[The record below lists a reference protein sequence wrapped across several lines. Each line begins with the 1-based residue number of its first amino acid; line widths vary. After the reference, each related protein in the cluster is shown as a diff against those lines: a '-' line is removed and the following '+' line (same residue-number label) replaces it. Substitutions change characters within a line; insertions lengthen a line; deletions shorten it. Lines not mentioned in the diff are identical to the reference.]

1 MDAAVQRGWAKF
13 EFNPKDGID
22 NPALSLAEDTDG
34 EAAGEPRFYLLSKGS
49 TETFGFC
56 LHEELGSHGHVVRQ
70 VELGGLAQRRGL
82 QDGDRLLQVNGH
94 FVDHLDHQRV
104 VQKIKASGNQVL
116 LAVLDG
122 DSYEAAK
129 ALGRDLAQLLPA
141 DVRPRLCHV
150 KRDKSGFGFS
160 VSGPE
165 GTKGMFQL
173 SVRQDGPADRA
184 GVPTG
189 SWLLELNGASVRS
202 CSRSQL
208 ARKLKQSGS
217 KMTLLVASSA
227 VEEFYRLRGLQ
238 APAASADTSWLPYR
252 ARELRMAKGPGGYGF
267 LLKEDDYGAG
277 AIGQFLW
284 EVDAGLPAEQAGMK
298 EGDRVLAVNGESIEG
313 LDHQETVL
321 RIRAHEDRVTLLVI
335 DPASDE
341 FYRSVG
347 LSPLLFL
354 EDGDPASGS
363 CTPSLPSPH
372 GSPGL
377 CHVDVGPKGP
387 GSWLVAAANSI
398 TITQVTR
405 LAALLPGWHPPA
417 PLLLALP
424 WHRGAGGKGLRG
436 PLATGAEQ
444 KDPPEPTRGV
454 WRGGWTCAALLSPP
468 CPRRARA
475 RRSRG
480 GCARRFSGPGAP
492 SLRGPTRSRLLL
504 PPESRGAA
512 RDGQRC
518 ASAPGTGLPAP
529 HLARTRLRCPRL
541 APGFY

>member
-1 MDAAVQRGWAKF
+1 MPSGRVLLRLSKALGLEGDRTSIIKF

-49 TETFGFC
+49 AETFGFC
-56 LHEELGSHGHVVRQ
+56 LHEELGSQ
-70 VELGGLAQRRGL
+70 A
-82 QDGDRLLQVNGH
+82 
-94 FVDHLDHQRV
+94 
-104 VQKIKASGNQVL
+104 
-116 LAVLDG
+116 
-122 DSYEAAK
+122 
-129 ALGRDLAQLLPA
+129 
-141 DVRPRLCHV
+141 
-150 KRDKSGFGFS
+150 
-160 VSGPE
+160 
-165 GTKGMFQL
+165 
-173 SVRQDGPADRA
+173 
-184 GVPTG
+184 
-189 SWLLELNGASVRS
+189 
-202 CSRSQL
+202 
-208 ARKLKQSGS
+208 
-217 KMTLLVASSA
+217 
-227 VEEFYRLRGLQ
+227 RLRGLQ

-480 GCARRFSGPGAP
+480 GVAREPPASVAPPGPGCCCPRRAEELLGMANAAP
-492 SLRGPTRSRLLL
+492 LRQGRGCQHRTSHGLASAARGWPRAFISGNLKAELRLCRPRCLRECLGTRHSSPRPAPGSGL
-504 PPESRGAA
+504 PPGEPRHCPSRHDPGRWGAWSSAQPGAGPRAKGRRSSGGRGALEEPP
-512 RDGQRC
+512 Q
-518 ASAPGTGLPAP
+518 L
-529 HLARTRLRCPRL
+529 
-541 APGFY
+541 